1 MLKRLMD
8 LLRKRYQDATGCC
21 CFEEQAQVKAPPCCD
36 LSVSDDLN
44 KQESKPGNPDQ
55 QIK

>member
-36 LSVSDDLN
+36 LSDDLN
-44 KQESKPGNPDQ
+44 KQETKPGKPDQ